1 MHPKEDFRS
10 EATPEFLAFLEEE
23 IHQEPRPL
31 TRAPIRGGIQIAF
44 WGLRIYIVTMLI
56 MVAIGFA
63 HGIH

>member
-23 IHQEPRPL
+23 IHQEPKPL

-44 WGLRIYIVTMLI
+44 WGLRTYIVIMLI
-56 MVAIGFA
+56 MVAIGFTRGM
-63 HGIH
+63 H

>member
-1 MHPKEDFRS
+1 MHPKEDFRA

-23 IHQEPRPL
+23 IHQEPKLL

-44 WGLRIYIVTMLI
+44 WSLRIYIVIMLI

-63 HGIH
+63 HGML